1 MYVIGSGSDDVFDD
15 AHVEVDPNLFLTTWC
30 DFEAL
35 ELISNSTLV
44 SIGFETNHLRIWQ
57 IYEHIFRPLA
67 SKFVFVLSCQ
77 LSVVM
82 TFYKDVM
89 SINNDIF
96 YWSLDFVM

>member
-1 MYVIGSGSDDVFDD
+1 MYVSGSDSDDVSDD
-15 AHVEVDPNLFLTTWC
+15 AHVEVDPNFFLTTWF

-44 SIGFETNHLRIWQ
+44 ISGFETNHLCIWQ
-57 IYEHIFRPLA
+57 IYEHIFWLLA
-67 SKFVFVLSCQ
+67 PKFVFVLSCQ

-82 TFYKDVM
+82 TFYKAVI

-96 YWSLDFVM
+96 YWSLDFVT